1 MEKVIKIDLM
11 KEEDIIDTYNFSRI
25 SPNLLNYL
33 INEARFIKKEDTIK
47 ILINNICQTKLNYK
61 EMLYEAFQDEFLNI
75 RKEHIKTNI
84 IQLFFFIMGI
94 FFIFLAFQINNNIW
108 KEILLISGW
117 VPIWEMID
125 LELFNDTR
133 GQRKKMILNKLINSQ
148 ID

>member
-11 KEEDIIDTYNFSRI
+11 KEEDIIDTYNSSRI

-84 IQLFFFIMGI
+84 IQLLFFIMGI